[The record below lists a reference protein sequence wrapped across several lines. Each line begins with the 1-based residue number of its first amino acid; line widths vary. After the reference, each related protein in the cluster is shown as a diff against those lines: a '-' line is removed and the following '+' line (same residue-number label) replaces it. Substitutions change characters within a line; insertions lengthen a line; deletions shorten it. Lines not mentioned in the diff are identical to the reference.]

1 MNISNRLI
9 QPDVPVNWSSS
20 ESFWTI
26 LGDAIFWIFFRL
38 FFPLKPPFFTGDVG
52 PQPATSDTGG
62 SPSCTAK
69 QRRCRMVASC
79 FAKTS
84 EGTTSRAVREPTC
97 HVWVLSVGIYLYIY
111 MYGLCMVYLY
121 SSWVLYM
128 CVCGLMPPKKKK
140 VVIPGHCRW
149 YVYTIFP
156 GVFFR
161 LL

>member
-1 MNISNRLI
+1 
-9 QPDVPVNWSSS
+9 
-20 ESFWTI
+20 
-26 LGDAIFWIFFRL
+26 
-38 FFPLKPPFFTGDVG
+38 
-52 PQPATSDTGG
+52 
-62 SPSCTAK
+62 
-69 QRRCRMVASC
+69 MVASC